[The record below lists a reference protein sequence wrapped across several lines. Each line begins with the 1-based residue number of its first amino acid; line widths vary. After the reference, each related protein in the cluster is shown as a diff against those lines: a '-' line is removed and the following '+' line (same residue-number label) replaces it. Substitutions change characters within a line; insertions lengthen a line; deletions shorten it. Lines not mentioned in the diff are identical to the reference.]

1 MIAKKN
7 SRYDLERKR
16 IVLFQVGLLAAGSFV
31 LAAFTYTTETPSEF
45 EKNVVSYADIDYLTV
60 AEKEPE
66 QEERVQEQQQQQ
78 EQQTQQQEQTAGNS
92 QAISEQI
99 SSTENTSTTVQAG
112 VSMPDI
118 GIIGDSIVGGG
129 DEDIIYPYPT
139 KEAQYTGGFGEMQ
152 KHIFSVLQYPEVDIY
167 ERNQGKV
174 YVAFVVE
181 KDGSVSNVEIER
193 GVSETIDREAKR
205 IVRSF
210 PKWIPGENLGG
221 VVRTRVRLPINFVV
235 E

>member
-16 IVLFQVGLLAAGSFV
+16 VVLFQVGLLAAGSFV
-31 LAAFTYTTETPSEF
+31 LAAFTYTSEVPSEF
-45 EKNVVSYADIDYLTV
+45 DRNVVSYEMISYETV
-60 AEKEPE
+60 AIEEEKEE
-66 QEERVQEQQQQQ
+66 VLQDQQQ
-78 EQQTQQQEQTAGNS
+78 EVAQHQEQNAGNS
-92 QAISEQI
+92 QALSEQI
-99 SSTENTSTTVQAG
+99 SSTQNTNQTIESGITI
-112 VSMPDI
+112 PI
-118 GIIGDSIVGGG
+118 FGIIGDSIVDTG
-129 DEDIIYPYPT
+129 DEDIIEPYPV
-139 KEAQYTGGFGEMQ
+139 KDAQYIGGFGEMQ
-152 KHIFSVLQYPEVDIY
+152 KHITIELKYPEIDA
-167 ERNQGKV
+167 RLGNQGKV

-193 GVSETIDREAKR
+193 GVTETIDREAKR

-221 VVRTRVRLPINFVV
+221 AVRTRVRLPINFVV